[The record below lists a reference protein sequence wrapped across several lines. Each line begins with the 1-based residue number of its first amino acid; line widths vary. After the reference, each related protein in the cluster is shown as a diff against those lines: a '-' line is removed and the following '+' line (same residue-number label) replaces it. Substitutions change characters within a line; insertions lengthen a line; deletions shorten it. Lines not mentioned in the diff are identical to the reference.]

1 MNLFGNQFSLPV
13 VLGLGLAILVTLST
27 IGGAIWL
34 DGFNVAKQRS
44 AIVFQRSLDAANR
57 EADHR
62 VQQALDAAD
71 EVAPTPTT
79 DAELASLCKSDP
91 ACRDRKG

>member
-1 MNLFGNQFSLPV
+1 MIATLLARVVSPV
-13 VLGLGLAILVTLST
+13 VYIPLILAALS
-27 IGGAIWL
+27 
-34 DGFNVAKQRS
+34 GFYGYAYLKGFTTAKERS
-44 AIVFQRSLDAANR
+44 ALVWQRTLEKAQL

-62 VQQALDAAD
+62 VQEALDAAE

-79 DAELASLCKSDP
+79 DAELAGLCKSDP

>member
-1 MNLFGNQFSLPV
+1 MIAALFARVVSPIVYIPLILTALSGLYGYGWLKGFS
-13 VLGLGLAILVTLST
+13 T
-27 IGGAIWL
+27 
-34 DGFNVAKQRS
+34 AKERS
-44 AIVFQRSLDAANR
+44 ALVWQRTLEKAQQ

-62 VQQALDAAD
+62 VQEALDAAE

-79 DAELASLCKSDP
+79 DADLAGLCKSDP

>member
-1 MNLFGNQFSLPV
+1 MIASLLARVVSPV
-13 VLGLGLAILVTLST
+13 VYIPLILTALSGLYGY
-27 IGGAIWL
+27 GWL
-34 DGFNVAKQRS
+34 KGFTTAKERS

-62 VQQALDAAD
+62 VQEALDAAED
-71 EVAPTPTT
+71 VAATPTT
-79 DAELASLCKSDP
+79 DAELAGLCKSDP